1 MTTVDLKVSLS
12 DEVLEYMQREAER
25 RNVSL
30 DSIASEVLAEYY
42 DEPDEEEILSGLKR
56 SMEQVLAGDFR
67 PAREVL
73 DEIEREA
80 VDDESEKS
88 Q

>member
-1 MTTVDLKVSLS
+1 MTTVELKVNLPE
-12 DEVLEYMQREAER
+12 DVLEYMQREAEQ

-30 DSIASEVLAEYY
+30 NSIASEVLAEYY

-73 DEIEREA
+73 DEIKREA
-80 VDDESEKS
+80 VDDANEG
-88 Q
+88 